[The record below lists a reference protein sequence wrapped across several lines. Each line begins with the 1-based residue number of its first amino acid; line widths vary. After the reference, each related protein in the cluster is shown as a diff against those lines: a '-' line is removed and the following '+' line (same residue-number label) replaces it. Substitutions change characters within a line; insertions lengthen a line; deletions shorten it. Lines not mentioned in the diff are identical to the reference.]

1 MPDRPRRLRATP
13 VLRNL
18 VAETRVVADQLVQ
31 PHFVVADDSAEVT
44 IPALPGI
51 ARMGRDPLLARVA
64 ADRELGIRTVLLFGI
79 VDHKDARG
87 SAGEDL
93 RSPVHRAVTALKREF
108 GSELT
113 VIADV
118 CLCTYTDHGHCGVIA
133 EGRVQNDASL
143 PLLAR
148 QAASLARAGA
158 DVVAPS
164 DMMDGRVAA
173 IRTALDDGGHGDC
186 AILAYAAKYASNFYG
201 PFRQAADSAPRVG
214 DHGPKDRRSYQMD
227 YRNGREA
234 VREAL
239 LDQQEGADLL
249 MVKPALAYLDVIA
262 AVRAAVARPVAAY
275 LVSGEYAAV
284 EALAEKGLADRGALV
299 HEHLHAVR
307 RAGADVLITYHARA
321 ALQHGWL

>member
-1 MPDRPRRLRATP
+1 MHDRPRRLRATP
-13 VLRNL
+13 AMRDL
-18 VAETRVVADQLVQ
+18 VAETRVVPAQLVQ
-31 PHFVVADDSAEVT
+31 PHFVVPEDRAEVP

-51 ARMGRDPLLARVA
+51 ARMGVDTLVRRVA
-64 ADRELGIRTVLLFGI
+64 ADRELGIRTALLFGV
-79 VDHKDARG
+79 VDKKDPLGR
-87 SAGEDL
+87 AGEDPQG
-93 RSPVHRAVTALKREF
+93 PVHRACAALKREF
-108 GSELT
+108 GDEVT
-113 VIADV
+113 VVADV
-118 CLCTYTDHGHCGVIA
+118 CLCTYTDHGHCGVV
-133 EGRVQNDASL
+133 EGPRVRNDESL

-148 QAASLARAGA
+148 QAVSLARAGA

-173 IRTALDDGGHGDC
+173 IRAGLDAAGLTEC
-186 AILAYAAKYASNFYG
+186 AILSYAAKYASNFYG
-201 PFRQAADSAPRVG
+201 PFRQAADSAPRAG
-214 DHGPKDRRSYQMD
+214 GPKDRKTYQMD
-227 YRNGREA
+227 YRNRAEA

-239 LDQQEGADLL
+239 LDQAEGADLL

-262 AVRAAVARPVAAY
+262 AVRAAVARPLAAY

-307 RAGADVLITYHARA
+307 RAGADLLITYHARP